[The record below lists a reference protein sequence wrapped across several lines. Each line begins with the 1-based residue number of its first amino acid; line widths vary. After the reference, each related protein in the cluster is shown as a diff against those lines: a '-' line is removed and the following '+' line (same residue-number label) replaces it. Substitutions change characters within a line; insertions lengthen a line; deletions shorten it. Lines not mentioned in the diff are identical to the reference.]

1 MHIGLIGG
9 IGPAATEFY
18 YRGLV
23 GNHAATSVALELTI
37 AHADMYALLE
47 NMAAG
52 AANEQA
58 RIFCHHVKQLAGAG
72 ATIAAVTSIA
82 GHFCF
87 SELQSISP
95 LPMVSALAS
104 LRQEIERRGISR
116 VGLLGSKIAME
127 SKLYGSVEGVEVVL
141 PSDDEIQLVSEAYF
155 AMAKEQRANS
165 AQRDLFFKVGDRLC
179 SKQNAEIV
187 ILAGTDMFLAFADA
201 RPTFDVIDCAE
212 VHIKALNA
220 LVEGSSTEL
229 TG

>member
-23 GNHAATSVALELTI
+23 GKHSATSTPLELTI

-47 NMAAG
+47 NMTAG
-52 AANEQA
+52 AADEQA
-58 RIFCHHVKQLAGAG
+58 KIFCHHVEQLAGAG
-72 ATIAAVTSIA
+72 ATVAAVTSIA

-87 SELQSISP
+87 SELESISP
-95 LPMVSALAS
+95 LPIVSALAT
-104 LRQEIERRGISR
+104 LRLEIERRGISR
-116 VGLLGSKIAME
+116 VGLLGSKIAIK
-127 SKLYGSVEGVEVVL
+127 SKLYGSVEGVEIVL
-141 PSDDEIQLVSEAYF
+141 PSDDDIHLVNDAYF

-179 SKQNAEIV
+179 SKQKAEIV
-187 ILAGTDMFLAFADA
+187 ILAGTDMFLAFAGA
-201 RPTFDVIDCAE
+201 NPAFDVIDCAE
-212 VHIKALNA
+212 VHIKALTS
-220 LVEGSSTEL
+220 LVEGSSPEL